1 MKSLDRKLL
10 RDLWGNKGMILAV
23 TSIIAI
29 GVMCFVALQS
39 AHRNL
44 DTSKRDYY
52 RLCRMADFWVDL
64 KKVPLSELDRVK
76 AIQGVKSVE
85 ARISFLA
92 TADLEDHEAPL
103 TGLVLSLPNQPGSP
117 MNDIVMRQ
125 GGYFSDDKENEVIVN
140 DAFAKVHGLAPG
152 RRLHLLLN
160 NRRQE
165 LLVVGTAISSEFVY
179 LVGPGAVIPDPK
191 TFGVFYLKKDF
202 AEEVFQFEGAA
213 NQLVGKLDERV
224 SLAERDEILLQME
237 DLLDDYGVSDAKPLS
252 RQTSNQFLSG
262 EIDGIGA
269 FARIVPLVF
278 LSVAALLLNVLLTR
292 LTRQQRTVIG
302 TLKALGYSDRSIFQ
316 HFLEFG
322 LCVGAFGGVLG
333 CVLGYLYCGFM
344 IWLYNF
350 FFAFPSL
357 ENQFFPDLHLIGL
370 SVSLVCSL
378 TGSAYGALGMLRLNP
393 AAAMRPEPPR
403 VVGAIPLE
411 RFTWLWN
418 QFGSGSR
425 MAFRTLFRQRFR
437 TAVAIFA
444 ASMGA
449 MMMTN
454 GFMLAASQS
463 FLVDFQ
469 FYKANRGDFD
479 LVLREEQGRETLDEI
494 RALPGVDFVEP
505 QLIVPCTLVH
515 GANRRK
521 CAVTGLVHNATLT
534 KPMSANGQSVEVPE
548 RGLLLSARLA
558 EILNAKIG
566 DHLRLIPARGHRRET
581 EVTVAAIF
589 DSFLGLDCYADQLY
603 LSRMMDEEF
612 AMNSAQLLTNPTS
625 TALRALYREVKRTP
639 GIQSTRSRHD
649 SVRMLEETLLQNQKI
664 FLFIITSFSGVIFC
678 GSILNTSIVN
688 LAERQREVATLRA
701 IGYTPIEVGN
711 IFLRENLATNFI
723 GTLLGLPLGWM
734 LTYVIAQNYG
744 TDLIRLPIVQS
755 PWVWLQTGVFAVIF
769 MFAAHAVVQYMILR
783 LNFVEALKVKE

>member
-1 MKSLDRKLL
+1 VKSLDRKLL

-23 TSIIAI
+23 TSIIAL

-44 DTSKRDYY
+44 ETSKIDYY
-52 RLCRMADFWVDL
+52 QMCRMADFWVDL
-64 KKVPLSELDRVK
+64 KKVPLAELDRVR
-76 AIQGVKSVE
+76 AIRGVKSIE
-85 ARISFLA
+85 SRISFLA

-103 TGLVLSLPNQPGSP
+103 TGLMLSLPNHPGHP
-117 MNDIVMRQ
+117 INDIVLRQ
-125 GGYFSDDKENEVIVN
+125 GGYFSDEKENEVIVN
-140 DAFAKVHGLAPG
+140 DAFAKVHGLYPG

-160 NRRQE
+160 NRREE

-179 LVGPGAVIPDPK
+179 LVGPGSIIPAPK
-191 TFGVFYLKKDF
+191 TYGVFYLKHDF

-213 NQLVGKLDERV
+213 NQFVGKFDEH
-224 SLAERDEILLQME
+224 LNTAERDEILLKIE
-237 DLLDDYGVSDAKPLS
+237 RLLDDFGVSDAKPLS

-269 FARIVPLVF
+269 FAKIVPLVF
-278 LSVAALLLNVLLTR
+278 LTVAALLLNVLLTR

-302 TLKALGYSDRSIFQ
+302 TLKALGYSDRSIFV

-322 LCVGAFGGVLG
+322 LCVGALGGLFG
-333 CVLGYLYCGFM
+333 CILGYVYCGFM

-350 FFAFPSL
+350 FFAFPRL

-370 SVSLVCSL
+370 SVSLICSL
-378 TGSAYGALGMLRLNP
+378 TGSAYGAAGMLRLNP

-411 RFTWLWN
+411 RITWLWSRL
-418 QFGSGSR
+418 GSGTR

-444 ASMGA
+444 SSMGA
-449 MMMTN
+449 MLMTN

-469 FYKANRGDFD
+469 FYQSSKADFD
-479 LVLREEQGRETLDEI
+479 FALRDEQGREALDEI
-494 RALPGVDFVEP
+494 RALPGVDYVEP
-505 QLIVPCTLVH
+505 QFIVPCTLVN
-515 GANRRK
+515 GSRRQK
-521 CAVTGLVHNATLT
+521 CGVTGLAPGARLT
-534 KPMSANGQSVEVPE
+534 RPMSADGTPVPVPD
-548 RGLLLSARLA
+548 RGLLLSTRLA
-558 EILNAKIG
+558 EILNVQDG
-566 DHLRLIPARGHRRET
+566 DSLLLIPARGHRRSV
-581 EVTVAAIF
+581 EVTVAAVF

-603 LSRMMDEEF
+603 LSRLIDEEF
-612 AMNSAQLLTNPTS
+612 AMNSAQVLANQEP
-625 TALRALYREVKRTP
+625 TALRALYREVKRLP
-639 GIQSTRSRHD
+639 GIQSTRSRRD

-678 GSILNTSIVN
+678 GSIINTSVVN

-701 IGYTPIEVGN
+701 IGYTPVEVGN
-711 IFLRENLATNFI
+711 IFLRENVATNLV

-734 LTYVIAQNYG
+734 LTWLIARNYG
-744 TDLIRLPIVQS
+744 TDLIRLPLVQS
-755 PWVWLQTGVFAVIF
+755 PLVWLETGF
-769 MFAAHAVVQYMILR
+769 FAALFMGLAHTVVQYMIFKM
-783 LNFVEALKVKE
+783 NFVEALKVKE

>member
-1 MKSLDRKLL
+1 VKSLDRKLL

-23 TSIIAI
+23 TSIIAL
-29 GVMCFVALQS
+29 GVMCYVALQS

-44 DTSKRDYY
+44 ETSKIDYY
-52 RLCRMADFWVDL
+52 RTCRMADFWVDL
-64 KKVPLSELDRVK
+64 KKVPLSELARVRE
-76 AIQGVKSVE
+76 IPGVQSIE
-85 ARISFLA
+85 PRISFLA

-103 TGLVLSLPNQPGSP
+103 TGLVLSLPNDPGRP
-117 MNDIVMRQ
+117 INDIVMRQ
-125 GGYFSDDKENEVIVN
+125 GGYFSAEKENEVIVN
-140 DAFAKVHGLAPG
+140 DAFARVHGLYPG

-191 TFGVFYLKKDF
+191 TYGVFYLKQDF

-213 NQLVGKLDERV
+213 NQLVGQFDARLSAE
-224 SLAERDEILLQME
+224 ERDAILLRIE
-237 DLLDDYGVSDAKPLS
+237 HLLDSFGVADALPLS

-278 LSVAALLLNVLLTR
+278 LTVAALLLNVLLTR

-302 TLKALGYSDRSIFQ
+302 TLKALGYSDRNIFQ

-322 LCVGAFGGVLG
+322 LCVGGIGGVLG
-333 CVLGYLYCGFM
+333 CILGYLYCGFM

-350 FFAFPSL
+350 FFAFPRL
-357 ENQFFPDLHLIGL
+357 ENQFFPDLHLIGF
-370 SVSLVCSL
+370 SVSLICAL
-378 TGSAYGALGMLRLNP
+378 TGSAYGAAGMLRLNP

-403 VVGAIPLE
+403 LMGAMPLE
-411 RFTWLWN
+411 RIAWLWN
-418 QFGSGSR
+418 SFGSGAR
-425 MAFRTLFRQRFR
+425 MALRTLYRQRFR

-454 GFMLAASQS
+454 GFMLAASQT

-469 FYKANRGDFD
+469 FYKAHKADFD
-479 LVLREEQGRETLDEI
+479 LALREEQGQATLDEL
-494 RALPGVDFVEP
+494 RALPGVDYVEP
-505 QLIVPCTLVH
+505 QFIVPCTLVH
-515 GANRRK
+515 GTHRRK
-521 CAVTGLVHNATLT
+521 CGVTGLMQGARLT
-534 KPMSANGQSVEVPE
+534 VPMSADGEPLMVPD
-548 RGLLLSARLA
+548 RGLLLSRRLA
-558 EILNAKIG
+558 DILHAEVG
-566 DHLRLIPARGHRRET
+566 DRLILEPARGHRRDVELN
-581 EVTVAAIF
+581 VAAIF
-589 DSFLGLDCYADQLY
+589 DSFLGLDCYADQLH
-603 LSRMMDEEF
+603 LSRLMDEEF
-612 AMNSAQLLTNPTS
+612 AMNSAQVMTS
-625 TALRALYREVKRTP
+625 QEPAEMRALYREIKRMP
-639 GIQSTRSRHD
+639 GIQSTRSRRD

-711 IFLRENLATNFI
+711 IFLRENIVTNVL
-723 GTLLGLPLGWM
+723 GTLLGLPLGWL
-734 LTYVIAQNYG
+734 LTYVIANNYG
-744 TDLIRLPIVQS
+744 TDLIRLPLVQS
-755 PWVWLQTGVFAVIF
+755 PMVWLQTGVFAAIF
-769 MFAAHAVVQYMILR
+769 MGLAHCVVQYMIFR